1 MIKTILIIV
10 ISVTIFGLVF
20 FVIVRNSLKRR
31 IEMMVIK
38 EKEEFTKNLVTK
50 IDQENKEKELIEE
63 QNKNGKFLLSAF
75 FTGLGLI
82 FLLLI
87 YQFNSISKPTIIMIN

>member
-10 ISVTIFGLVF
+10 ISVAIFGLVS

-38 EKEEFTKNLVTK
+38 EKEEFTKNLVAK
-50 IDQENKEKELIEE
+50 YDQENKEKELIQQQNEE
-63 QNKNGKFLLSAF
+63 KEK
-75 FTGLGLI
+75 
-82 FLLLI
+82 
-87 YQFNSISKPTIIMIN
+87 